1 MDAEVFAKILNDP
14 AKMQWLFL
22 LMIWSIPWKGVA
34 LWRAVKNKQLP
45 WFIGIL
51 ILNTFGILEI
61 IYLAFFQKQ
70 KEDK

>member
-1 MDAEVFAKILNDP
+1 MDAEFLAKILNDP

-22 LMIWSIPWKGVA
+22 LMIWTIPWKGFA
-34 LWRAVKNKQLP
+34 LWHAAKNKQMP

-61 IYLAFFQKQ
+61 IYLAFFQK
-70 KEDK
+70 KSEEK